1 MMKRM
6 VEEWWRSGE
15 KDGGRNGE
23 GMVKEWWRHLVAV
36 EVALSPEEVQA
47 ELTHVEYRRAE
58 YARVWREL

>member
-1 MMKRM
+1 
-6 VEEWWRSGE
+6 
-15 KDGGRNGE
+15 
-23 GMVKEWWRHLVAV
+23 MVKEWWRHLVAV